1 MPPLRMGRDQRFPGM
16 KIAVIDGQGGGIGS
30 VLIKKIKDVLQERV
44 EIIALGTNA
53 IAAAQMMKAGANK
66 GATGENAIA
75 VMVRK
80 VDLIVGPIA
89 IVLADAMMGEV
100 TPAMAAA
107 VASSPARKFLL
118 PLTQE
123 AVEVVGV
130 VPEPLPHL
138 VEHLVEKRLR
148 SLLEAMEGQ
157 G

>member
-1 MPPLRMGRDQRFPGM
+1 M

-30 VLIKKIKDVLQERV
+30 VLVKRIRDAFQERM

-53 IAAAQMMKAGANK
+53 IATAQMMKAGANK
-66 GATGENAIA
+66 GATGENAIV
-75 VMVRK
+75 VMARK
-80 VDLIVGPIA
+80 VDFIVGPIA
-89 IVLADAMMGEV
+89 VVLADAMMGEM
-100 TPAMAAA
+100 TSTMAAA

-148 SLLEAMEGQ
+148 PLVAAMEGE

>member
-1 MPPLRMGRDQRFPGM
+1 VARDEQSASM

-30 VLIKKIKDVLQERV
+30 VLIKRMKEIFQERV
-44 EIIALGTNA
+44 EIVALGTNA
-53 IAAAQMMKAGANK
+53 VATAQMMKAGANK
-66 GATGENAIA
+66 GATGENAIV

-80 VDLIVGPIA
+80 VDFIVGPIA
-89 IVLADAMMGEV
+89 IVLADAMMGEMS
-100 TPAMAAA
+100 PAMAAA

-123 AVEVVGV
+123 PVEVVGV

-148 SLLEAMEGQ
+148 SLVEAREGER
-157 G
+157 

>member
-1 MPPLRMGRDQRFPGM
+1 M

-30 VLIKKIKDVLQERV
+30 VLIKRIREVFQERM
-44 EIIALGTNA
+44 EIVALGTNA

-66 GATGENAIA
+66 GASGENAIV

-89 IVLADAMMGEV
+89 IVLADSMMGEM

-107 VASSPARKFLL
+107 VASSPAPKFLL

-138 VEHLVEKRLR
+138 VEHLVQKRLR
-148 SLLEAMEGQ
+148 PLVESMERKG
-157 G
+157 

>member
-1 MPPLRMGRDQRFPGM
+1 VPPLPMGRDEQFPHM

-30 VLIKKIKDVLQERV
+30 ILIKKMRDAFQESV

-53 IAAAQMMKAGANK
+53 IATAQMMKAGANK
-66 GATGENAIA
+66 GATGENAIV
-75 VMVRK
+75 VMARK
-80 VDLIVGPIA
+80 VDFIVGPIA
-89 IVLADAMMGEV
+89 IVLADAMMGEM
-100 TPAMAAA
+100 TSAMAAA

-138 VEHLVEKRLR
+138 VEHLVERRLR
-148 SLLEAMEGQ
+148 PLVEGLEG
-157 G
+157 

>member
-1 MPPLRMGRDQRFPGM
+1 VARDEQSASM

-30 VLIKKIKDVLQERV
+30 VLIKRMKEIFQERV
-44 EIIALGTNA
+44 EIVALGTNA
-53 IAAAQMMKAGANK
+53 VATAQMMKAGANK
-66 GATGENAIA
+66 GATGENAIV

-80 VDLIVGPIA
+80 VDFIVGPIA
-89 IVLADAMMGEV
+89 IVLADAMMGEMS
-100 TPAMAAA
+100 PAMAAA

-123 AVEVVGV
+123 PVEVVGV

-148 SLLEAMEGQ
+148 SLVEAREGE